1 MSGFKSEQE
10 LVDLFKSTFDNKII
24 TSKIKIMEE
33 VGVGFGFADL
43 VITELK
49 GFISSPKRNK
59 LSFIDISV
67 YQVVES
73 KKELPIDIIC
83 TLTGIRQNEVR
94 KSLDRL
100 VDYNFVRDA
109 GSSFRI
115 NTKYVLPFKKSSAFE
130 AKLKN
135 WKRAMNQAYRYK
147 WFADYAY
154 VIMDETHSRQAVK
167 NLSEFKNLNIGLL
180 TISTDGNIIT
190 HYKPRKKPPLDPG
203 MQMMFSEEI
212 LYH

>member
-67 YQVVES
+67 YQVV
-73 KKELPIDIIC
+73 KKKAA
-83 TLTGIRQNEVR
+83 N
-94 KSLDRL
+94 
-100 VDYNFVRDA
+100 
-109 GSSFRI
+109 
-115 NTKYVLPFKKSSAFE
+115 
-130 AKLKN
+130 
-135 WKRAMNQAYRYK
+135 
-147 WFADYAY
+147 
-154 VIMDETHSRQAVK
+154 
-167 NLSEFKNLNIGLL
+167 
-180 TISTDGNIIT
+180 
-190 HYKPRKKPPLDPG
+190 
-203 MQMMFSEEI
+203 
-212 LYH
+212 